1 MGFQVYSG
9 SRVEL
14 FANTV
19 FTRGAATIFGL
30 NYDPAALAGPTPGLD
45 WDLMSQNFGIYSGL
59 DVKYL
64 SQVLGLNIKVADNLV
79 LNTAL
84 EYHDYKDEQP
94 YLYDA
99 TGRRVTS
106 FAGLTW
112 LW

>member
-1 MGFQVYSG
+1 MYTGG
-9 SRVEL
+9 RIEL
-14 FANTV
+14 FANLM
-19 FTRGAATIFGL
+19 FTRAAATIYGL
-30 NYDPAALAGPTPGLD
+30 DYDAAALAGPTPGLD
-45 WDLMSQNFGIYSGL
+45 WDLMSQNFGAYSGL
-59 DVKYL
+59 HVKYL
-64 SQVLGLNIKVADNLV
+64 SQVLGVNVRVTDNLV

-94 YLYDA
+94 YLFDA